1 MLKFQARAARMLVAL
16 ALTGVTATAV
26 AQGAAQYP
34 NKPIRVILPYAP
46 GGSTTGVTR
55 IYTQKLT
62 EVWGHSVIVDNRPGG
77 NTIIGSEAMAR
88 SPNDGYTLLT
98 VTNTHVINPLL
109 IKSLPYDTLKDFAA
123 ISTLTRSD
131 YMIGIH
137 PSVPANNLKELIAL
151 AKAKPGSLNSATVGS
166 GTVQHLVHELFCIT
180 AGVRITHVPYKGGGP
195 AMTDLI
201 GGQVQMSINNLVNLA
216 PHVKSGR
223 VRAIAVSG
231 DVRNP
236 LLPDMPTFTEAGM
249 PGFVATNWFGMLAP
263 AGTSKDILEKIS
275 AEIRKAQGT
284 AEIKEQLAKQGVDPL
299 GTTPTQFEALI
310 RADMDKY
317 ARVIKSANVKIEE

>member
-1 MLKFQARAARMLVAL
+1 
-16 ALTGVTATAV
+16 
-26 AQGAAQYP
+26 
-34 NKPIRVILPYAP
+34 
-46 GGSTTGVTR
+46 
-55 IYTQKLT
+55 
-62 EVWGHSVIVDNRPGG
+62 
-77 NTIIGSEAMAR
+77 
-88 SPNDGYTLLT
+88 
-98 VTNTHVINPLL
+98 
-109 IKSLPYDTLKDFAA
+109 
-123 ISTLTRSD
+123 
-131 YMIGIH
+131 
-137 PSVPANNLKELIAL
+137 
-151 AKAKPGSLNSATVGS
+151 
-166 GTVQHLVHELFCIT
+166 
-180 AGVRITHVPYKGGGP
+180 
-195 AMTDLI
+195 MTDLI